1 MSLENDIVMR
11 DIMKASL
18 DLEEALEAS
27 RYISH
32 PYSTHPSEDTWLG
45 LLESYVVFDSYNVW
59 MLIGRFI

>member
-11 DIMKASL
+11 DIMKASVVVSDRIGRDVSAQL

-32 PYSTHPSEDTWLG
+32 PYSTHPREDMWLG
-45 LLESYVVFDSYNVW
+45 LLES
-59 MLIGRFI
+59 